1 MRRFIAVLGAC
12 LTLAGVEC
20 TSANLYDIIVT
31 DGPDARL
38 ERTVVARAL
47 RKLRRLPRR
56 LAIIDAEAAR
66 PEVRAKLRSL
76 DAFTTSGGTVV
87 YVLRHSTALQG
98 AISGSRMHTLV
109 LASIIWHEMAHI
121 DGGDERMARRAEE
134 DLWRRFI
141 RDGEIDHVVAL
152 RYLSALTSRRDDHML
167 ALR

>member
-1 MRRFIAVLGAC
+1 MRRLTAVLC
-12 LTLAGVEC
+12 LTLAGAEGP
-20 TSANLYDIIVT
+20 SANLYDIIVT

-38 ERTVVARAL
+38 ERTAVAQAL
-47 RKLRRLPRR
+47 QKLRRPPRR

-87 YVLRHSTALQG
+87 YVLRHSAALQG
-98 AISGSRMHTLV
+98 AMSGSRMHTFA
-109 LASIIWHEMAHI
+109 LASIVWHEMAHI
-121 DGGDERMARRAEE
+121 DGADERKARRAEE

-152 RYLSALTSRRDDHML
+152 RYLSALTSRRDDHMF
-167 ALR
+167 ARR